1 MTDEIKEHVTEPII
15 EPSTTQPE
23 SINPAPK
30 KSKKNCMDNRGGH
43 FCWNLHM
50 LDSLYSSIGKWHW

>member
-30 KSKKNCMDNRGGH
+30 KSKK
-43 FCWNLHM
+43 
-50 LDSLYSSIGKWHW
+50 LYG